1 MPENVISKKEITI
14 PEVKAILEKIEEPTP
29 FQLRT
34 LGYASKFTKLE
45 PKKASELVDRIVDNF
60 EIDRV
65 DAVQI
70 VNSLPSS
77 IEELRPFFA
86 ASRKKI
92 IMTTRL
98 SELLKLIDECRLS

>member
-1 MPENVISKKEITI
+1 MPENIISKKEITI

-45 PKKASELVDRIVDNF
+45 
-60 EIDRV
+60 RV

-70 VNSLPSS
+70 VNSMPSS

>member
-14 PEVKAILEKIEEPTP
+14 PEVKAILEKIDDPNQ

-34 LGYASKFTKLE
+34 LDYANKFSKLE
-45 PKKASELVDRIVDNF
+45 PEKAWELVDKIVSVFD
-60 EIDRV
+60 IDRV

-70 VNSLPSS
+70 VNSMPSS

-86 ASRKKI
+86 ASRRKI

-98 SELLKLIDECRLS
+98 SELLNLINEYRL

>member
-14 PEVKAILEKIEEPTP
+14 PEVKAILENIDDPNQ

-34 LGYASKFTKLE
+34 LDYTNKFTKLE
-45 PKKASELVDRIVDNF
+45 PEKASELVDKIVSVFD
-60 EIDRV
+60 IDRV

-70 VNSLPSS
+70 VNCMPSS

-98 SELLKLIDECRLS
+98 SELLNLINEYRL

>member
-1 MPENVISKKEITI
+1 MSENVISKKTITI
-14 PEVKAILEKIEEPTP
+14 PDVKAILEKIDEPNQ

-34 LGYASKFTKLE
+34 LNYVNKFSKLE
-45 PKKASELVDRIVDNF
+45 PEKASELVDQIVSIF
-60 EIDRV
+60 EIDRL

-70 VNSLPSS
+70 VNCMPSS
-77 IEELRPFFA
+77 IEELRPFFV

-98 SELLKLIDECRLS
+98 SELLKLINKYRQ